1 MKHVTQELP
10 NIEKVEAGKDRT
22 LRIKFRRG
30 GWKSVRL
37 DGFIAREAAM
47 SPLKDQAIFRKAK
60 VIDWGGGVGWPGDLD
75 LGASTLWHMAQEQA
89 PFTSADF
96 VAWQKRVGLSNQEAA
111 DALGVSLPTIKNLR
125 NGATPVSNAVAI
137 ACRAMAAEPTT
148 LAAHYFPRK
157 AGRPKAA

>member
-1 MKHVTQELP
+1 MTDELP
-10 NIEKVEAGKDRT
+10 NIDRVEAVKDHT

-30 GWKSVRL
+30 GWKTVQL
-37 DGFIAREAAM
+37 AGFIARERM
-47 SPLKDQAIFRKAK
+47 MCPLKDEATFRKVK
-60 VIDWGGGVGWPGDLD
+60 VIGWGSGIGWPGDLD

-96 VAWQKRVGLSNQEAA
+96 VAWQKRVSLSNQETA
-111 DALGVSLPTIKNLR
+111 DALGVSLQTIKNLR
-125 NGATPVSNAVAI
+125 SGATSVSNAVAI
-137 ACRAMAAEPTT
+137 ACRAMEAEPTT

>member
-1 MKHVTQELP
+1 MTQELP
-10 NIEKVEAGKDRT
+10 NIDKVEAGKDYT

-37 DGFIAREAAM
+37 TGFIARESAM
-47 SPLKDQAIFRKAK
+47 STLKDEAIFRKAK
-60 VIDWGGGVGWPGDLD
+60 VIDWGGAIGWPGDLD
-75 LGASTLWHMAQEQA
+75 LGASTLWRMAQEQA
-89 PFTSADF
+89 PFISTDF
-96 VAWQKRVGLSNQEAA
+96 VAWQKRVGLSNQETA

-125 NGATPVSNAVAI
+125 NGTTSVSNAVAI
-137 ACRAMAAEPTT
+137 ACRAMEAEPTT

>member
-1 MKHVTQELP
+1 MTKELP
-10 NIEKVEAGKDRT
+10 SIDRVEAGKGHT

-30 GWKSVRL
+30 GWKTVRL
-37 DGFIAREAAM
+37 AGFIARERAM
-47 SPLKDQAIFRKAK
+47 SPLKDEAIFRKARA
-60 VIDWGGGVGWPGDLD
+60 IDWGGGIGWPGDLD

-89 PFTSADF
+89 RFGSADF

-125 NGATPVSNAVAI
+125 NGTTPVSNAVAI
-137 ACRAMAAEPTT
+137 ACRAMEAEPTT